1 MMTTQFGVFL
11 KKLRLNNNE
20 LMKDMAKKLDVSPSF
35 LSKVENGKEDIPD
48 VWYKKIIDLYNLNKE
63 EQNDLKQ
70 AINNPQKDLKI
81 NSKGFEDI
89 DKEEIKTFLNK
100 SYKRKV

>member
-20 LMKDMAKKLDVSPSF
+20 LIKDMAKKLDVSPSF
-35 LSKVENGKEDIPD
+35 LSRVENGKKDIPD
-48 VWYKKIIDLYNLNKE
+48 VWYKKIIDLYNLNEK

-81 NSKGFEDI
+81 NSKRF
-89 DKEEIKTFLNK
+89 KN
-100 SYKRKV
+100 